1 MTAYA
6 VDRGRHSST
15 QHHTST
21 VTAPMPA
28 IEVEHLTKIYGPAR
42 GIQDIS
48 FSIEKGEIM
57 GFLGP
62 NGSGKTTTMRI
73 LTCFFPPTSGTARIC
88 GHDILDD
95 PFAVRRS
102 VGYLPESVPLYRDMT
117 VAGYLIFFA
126 GIKGVPRSARPA
138 AAAEVMERCGLE
150 RHARRMIGM
159 LSKGFRQRV
168 GIAQALLGNPE
179 VLILDEPTVG
189 LDPRQIADIRS
200 LIKGLGGRQ
209 TVILSTHILPE
220 VSMTCDRVIIIY
232 EGRLLAVDTPANL
245 IARIQSQPRLY
256 LEADGPADALAA
268 ALARV
273 DGVRAVNPAGGASG
287 ASAFIIETETEA
299 AIVNDLARCVY
310 EQGWTLR
317 SLGPASMT
325 LEEIFIQLINDQER
339 GRP

>member
-1 MTAYA
+1 
-6 VDRGRHSST
+6 
-15 QHHTST
+15 
-21 VTAPMPA
+21 MPA
-28 IEVEHLTKIYGPAR
+28 IEVEHLTKTYGPAR

-88 GHDILDD
+88 GHDIIDD

-117 VAGYLIFFA
+117 VTGYLCFFA
-126 GIKGVPRSARPA
+126 GIKGVPRRTRAA
-138 AAAEVMERCGLE
+138 AAAEVIERCGLGQ
-150 RHARRMIGM
+150 HARRMIGM
-159 LSKGFRQRV
+159 LSKGYRQRV

-189 LDPRQIADIRS
+189 LDPRQIADIRD
-200 LIKGLGGRQ
+200 LIKGLGGNQ

-232 EGRLLAVDTPANL
+232 EGRLLALDTPANL
-245 IARIQSQPRLY
+245 VARIQALPRLY
-256 LEADGPADALAA
+256 LEADGPAEALAG
-268 ALARV
+268 ALTRV
-273 DGVRAVNPAGGASG
+273 DGVRALNPAASQSS
-287 ASAFIIETETEA
+287 AAAAFILETEPGA
-299 AIVNDLARCVY
+299 AIVNELARCVY
-310 EQGWTLR
+310 ERGWTLR

-325 LEEIFIQLINDQER
+325 LEEIFIQLINEQEHSR
-339 GRP
+339 T

>member
-1 MTAYA
+1 
-6 VDRGRHSST
+6 
-15 QHHTST
+15 
-21 VTAPMPA
+21 MPE
-28 IEVEHLTKIYGPAR
+28 IEVDHLTKTYGPSR

-48 FSIEKGEIM
+48 FHINKGEIM

-88 GHDILDD
+88 GHDILQD

-102 VGYLPESVPLYRDMT
+102 IGYLPESVPLYHDMT
-117 VAGYLIFFA
+117 VTGYLNFFA
-126 GIKGVPRSARPA
+126 EIKGVPRRARA
-138 AAAEVMERCGLE
+138 AGVGEAIERCGLE
-150 RHARRMIGM
+150 THARRMIGM
-159 LSKGFRQRV
+159 LSKGYRQRV

-232 EGRLLAVDTPANL
+232 EGRLLALDTPANL
-245 IARIQSQPRLY
+245 VQRIQKIPRLY
-256 LEADGPADALAA
+256 LEADGPAVDIAA
-268 ALARV
+268 ALARI
-273 DGVRAVNPAGGASG
+273 DGVCAVRPTHNKNGL
-287 ASAFIIETETEA
+287 SAAFALETEPGA
-299 AIVNDLARCVY
+299 QVVNELARCVLDG
-310 EQGWTLR
+310 GWALR
-317 SLGPASMT
+317 ALGPDAMT
-325 LEEIFIQLINDQER
+325 LEEIFIQLTGDQER
-339 GRP
+339 MQP

>member
-1 MTAYA
+1 
-6 VDRGRHSST
+6 
-15 QHHTST
+15 
-21 VTAPMPA
+21 MPA
-28 IEVEHLTKIYGPAR
+28 IEVEHLTKTYGSAR

-73 LTCFFPPTSGTARIC
+73 LTCFFPPTSGTARVC

-102 VGYLPESVPLYRDMT
+102 IGYLPESVPLYRDMT
-117 VAGYLIFFA
+117 VAGYLNFFA
-126 GIKGVPRSARPA
+126 GIKGVPRRERTA
-138 AAAEVMERCGLE
+138 AAGEVMERCGLE

-189 LDPRQIADIRS
+189 LDPRQIADIRD
-200 LIKGLGGRQ
+200 LIKGLGGSQ

-245 IARIQSQPRLY
+245 VQRIQTLPRLY
-256 LEADGPADALAA
+256 LEADAPAGPLSA

-273 DGVRAVNPAGGASG
+273 GGVRAVNPADSETGAT
-287 ASAFIIETETEA
+287 AFIIETETGA
-299 AIVNDLARCVY
+299 RIVNDLARCVY

-325 LEEIFIQLINDQER
+325 LEEIFIRLIDAQECS
-339 GRP
+339 RP

>member
-1 MTAYA
+1 
-6 VDRGRHSST
+6 
-15 QHHTST
+15 
-21 VTAPMPA
+21 MPA
-28 IEVEHLTKIYGPAR
+28 IEVEHLTKTYGSAR

-48 FSIEKGEIM
+48 FSIERGEIM

-73 LTCFFPPTSGTARIC
+73 LTCFFPPTGGSARIC
-88 GHDILDD
+88 GHDILED
-95 PFAVRRS
+95 PFSVRRS

-117 VAGYLIFFA
+117 VADYLGFFA
-126 GIKGVPRSARPA
+126 GIKGIPRRARAA

-168 GIAQALLGNPE
+168 GIAQAMLGSPE

-189 LDPRQIADIRS
+189 LDPRQIAEIRD
-200 LIKGLGGRQ
+200 LIKSLGGSR

-220 VSMTCDRVIIIY
+220 VSMTCDRVIIMY

-245 IARIQSQPRLY
+245 VQRIQALPRLY
-256 LEADGPADALAA
+256 IEADAPADGLAA
-268 ALARV
+268 ALIRV
-273 DGVRAVNPAGGASG
+273 DGVRAVDPAPGQSG
-287 ASAFIIETETEA
+287 SSAACILETEPGA
-299 AIVNDLARCVY
+299 AVTNDVARCVC

-325 LEEIFIQLINDQER
+325 LEEIFIRLIDEQE
-339 GRP
+339 GRA